1 MLSHLE
7 GIDPSLLAAVSG
19 GRAQQQPPPGQEYG
33 EPPPRTWGQV
43 ARDYGAACI
52 QGAGQSLI
60 FAGRPRSWRQGLGNA
75 AAGCAMGAGM
85 RAVEDVS
92 NVLTGGGR

>member
-1 MLSHLE
+1 MMQLDA
-7 GIDPSLLAAVSG
+7 IDPSLLATVSG
-19 GRAQQQPPPGQEYG
+19 GQAQPQQPPGQDD
-33 EPPPRTWGQV
+33 EPPQRTWGQV

>member
-7 GIDPSLLAAVSG
+7 GIDPSLLVAVSG
-19 GRAQQQPPPGQEYG
+19 GQAQQQQPQYSD

-60 FAGRPRSWRQGLGNA
+60 FAGRPRSMREGLGNA
-75 AAGCAMGAGM
+75 AAGCAMGVGM

-92 NVLTGGGR
+92 SVLTGGGR

>member
-7 GIDPSLLAAVSG
+7 GIDPSLLVAVSG
-19 GRAQQQPPPGQEYG
+19 GQAQHQPQQEYSD

-60 FAGRPRSWRQGLGNA
+60 FAGRPRSMREGLGNA
-75 AAGCAMGAGM
+75 AAGCAMGVGM

-92 NVLTGGGR
+92 SVLTGGGR